1 MTATPLAP
9 PRAPR
14 GATTLGAIRRAH
26 HHGTATGAP
35 PRPIVVGQALPTL
48 RQPVAF
54 DHLDAADVLSIT
66 SGTWIKPGAGLDHE
80 AARLDE
86 LFEQARTTLAAFR
99 NVERDLR
106 TEAKRRALQPE
117 ASAGASIR
125 SSWPPTARRPPSA
138 PSWPSCATPTSCWA
152 PCARRS
158 TSATTASRAPAW
170 RRALAP
176 TPCARSS
183 PRPRRRRASWR
194 PRTAG

>member
-9 PRAPR
+9 PRTPR

-26 HHGTATGAP
+26 DHGTATGAP

-66 SGTWIKPGAGLDHE
+66 SGTWIKPGAGIDHDE

-117 ASAGASIR
+117 GNR
-125 SSWPPTARRPPSA
+125 GRVDPLK
-138 PSWPSCATPTSCWA
+138 
-152 PCARRS
+152 
-158 TSATTASRAPAW
+158 
-170 RRALAP
+170 LA
-176 TPCARSS
+176 ADR
-183 PRPRRRRASWR
+183 
-194 PRTAG
+194 